1 MINIAA
7 NSPLYYIIAGG
18 SGFRKDHTNR
28 FMRRAVQPPA
38 YYFFAAMNSPQNE
51 VATEQEQLN
60 ELLNVLLEGFCPA
73 ENAGESDREL
83 TSPEL
88 QINLLA
94 HSGIE
99 FTLQQINDSMKQRAY
114 KLKASTAMELEW
126 MLKRL

>member
-1 MINIAA
+1 VVYPQGPHQSLYAA
-7 NSPLYYIIAGG
+7 GCSAPGIL
-18 SGFRKDHTNR
+18 
-28 FMRRAVQPPA
+28 
-38 YYFFAAMNSPQNE
+38 FFAAMNSPQNE
-51 VATEQEQLN
+51 VATDLEHLN

-73 ENAGESDREL
+73 ENAGESDREV
-83 TSPEL
+83 TTPEL

-99 FTLQQINDSMKQRAY
+99 FSLKEINHNMKQRAY

>member
-1 MINIAA
+1 
-7 NSPLYYIIAGG
+7 
-18 SGFRKDHTNR
+18 
-28 FMRRAVQPPA
+28 
-38 YYFFAAMNSPQNE
+38 MNSPQNK
-51 VATEQEQLN
+51 VATEKEQLN

-99 FTLQQINDSMKQRAY
+99 FALKDINERMKERGY
-114 KLKASTAMELEW
+114 RLKASSAMELEW

>member
-1 MINIAA
+1 
-7 NSPLYYIIAGG
+7 
-18 SGFRKDHTNR
+18 
-28 FMRRAVQPPA
+28 
-38 YYFFAAMNSPQNE
+38 MNSPQNE

-73 ENAGESDREL
+73 ENAGLSDREL

-99 FTLQQINDSMKQRAY
+99 FSLKDINENMKQRGFR
-114 KLKASTAMELEW
+114 LKASTAMELEW
-126 MLKRL
+126 MLKRI